1 MENTSES
8 NADQIQTIERYL
20 AAYNAFDVAGM
31 LALLSADV
39 RFENFSGGQ
48 LTAAAHGIGEFGR
61 LAEQSTSMFAEREQR
76 ITSVEQGDGA
86 IVIGVAY
93 RGRLAVDIP
102 DGPRAGTVINLQGQ
116 TEFRFDGALIASIVD
131 RS

>member
-1 MENTSES
+1 MENTSAG
-8 NADQIQTIERYL
+8 NADQTQTIERYL

-31 LALLSADV
+31 LALLSANV

-48 LTAAAHGIGEFGR
+48 LTAAANGVGEFGR
-61 LAEQSTSMFAEREQR
+61 LAEQSTSMFSEREQR
-76 ITSVEQGDGA
+76 ITSAEQVDGA

-93 RGRLAVDIP
+93 RARLAVDIP
-102 DGPRAGTVINLQGQ
+102 DGPRAGTVFNLQGQ